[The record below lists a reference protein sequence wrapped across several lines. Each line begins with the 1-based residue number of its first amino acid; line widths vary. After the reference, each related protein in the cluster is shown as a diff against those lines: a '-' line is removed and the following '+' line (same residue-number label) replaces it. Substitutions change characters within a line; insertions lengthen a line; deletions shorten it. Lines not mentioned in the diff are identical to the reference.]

1 MIGKFIHLLNQSG
14 ADLDDRQIAEALWLS
29 RHLTIREAAGTD
41 EKKRKSDSEMSEKT
55 PAAEQPAAQPQ
66 TTQPV
71 PDEQPIFLAKQ
82 HESGGGVTVSKI
94 RAPGVASLPA
104 ALMIC
109 RALRPFARRVES
121 NRVETLD
128 ETATVQLS
136 AEISGKDHPVLLP
149 VMKPAKERWFEV
161 AVVVEDTPTM
171 AIWRPTIDE
180 LVLLLG
186 RHGAFRDARL
196 WLLRFGNQSARLV
209 STSGTEFD
217 TMTLNDF
224 CSRRLMILV
233 SDCVSARWRD
243 GSMANLIDEWAET
256 MPVVIG
262 HMLSKRLW
270 RRTALGEPTSEV
282 KAARPGATN
291 KDLIIANVK
300 WWDQIEEN
308 AEADEEDL
316 ERHAEPSRKN
326 KRIACPVVS
335 LDPKLI
341 SEWAKMVMS
350 PGRRYLAALLSLDR
364 KPSPVPQKDGPA
376 VTPTAESLI
385 ERYRMMVSPEAFDLA
400 VHLSFMPLVLP
411 VMRVIQRAMIPN
423 PRQEQLAEFLM
434 GGLLKRKDPDAEHTD
449 RESIQYEFHDG
460 VRELLRSEI
469 RHYEV
474 APVLHCVSEFVGW
487 SINSIHDFIAWAQD
501 PRGADQAQLSGL
513 PFAQIGLDGLEQL
526 GYPRYAVSHD
536 RISVDET
543 TSVSEYES
551 ATSSQTY
558 SQNIDAPQER
568 PFVAKERGKELI
580 GYALRAVTEVQSD
593 PPEAGRSG
601 QLGIFSLPFPR
612 NKFFIGRD
620 GILKDIHKNFKAGK
634 MVQAL
639 SGFGGVGKTQIA
651 LEYAYRYQKNYQ
663 VVLWGNAHSRRLLV
677 SDFLAMAGLLKL
689 PEIHVQDQVETI
701 NAVKRWFENNDG
713 WLLILDSAD
722 DLAIAREFIPSREI
736 GHVLLTTRAQ
746 NTEPIAA
753 RQVAEGMGP
762 QEGALFLLRRLRIIK
777 EDESLES
784 APEEFRNQA
793 EALSKAM
800 NDLPLALDQAAA
812 FIEETPSS
820 IKEYRELYRAERLKL
835 LNARGEFAEG
845 HPESVAVTF
854 SLAFK
859 KVEKANPAA
868 ADLLRVAAFLE
879 ADSIPEEI
887 FSEGAKELGEALA
900 SAAESPLALTDAI
913 EETARL
919 SLLQRHPEARTLSLH
934 RLAQAVLRDEM
945 DGDTRRVWAERAVRA
960 VNKVFPA
967 SEYSNW
973 QACSRLIH
981 HAQSLA
987 RSIDEFRFEFP
998 EAARML
1004 NQAGE
1009 YLNER
1014 AQYADAGPLFRR
1026 ALAIREKVFGIEHV
1040 SVASSLNNLAGLYY
1054 NIGKYTEAESIWNR
1068 ALTITENAFGN
1079 EDMRVATMLNNLA
1092 ELYTKQGRYVQAEP
1106 LYDQSLAIYRK
1117 TLGDEHPS
1125 VAVSFNNLAELY
1137 LQQGKYAEAE
1147 PLLKRALDI
1156 KEKLLGAEHP
1166 DAATSLNAIAVLYYS
1181 LGRYAEAEPLSKRA
1195 LDIREK
1201 AFGSTHPE
1209 VANSLNNL
1217 AELYRKQGNYADA
1230 ESLDQRA
1237 LDIREKALSADHPDV
1252 ATSLN
1257 NLALSYSSKRMYA
1270 EAESLHR
1277 RAIDIREKA
1286 FGPEHPEVAN
1296 SLENLAGL
1304 YFNQGKHAEAE
1315 PLLKRALDIREK
1327 ALGPEHPYTSTSLNN
1342 LVELYRAQ
1350 ARYAEAEQLCRQA
1363 LAVSEKALGAE
1374 HPSVAA
1380 SLNNIAGLYNSQGK
1394 YEEAEP
1400 LHRRALAIRE
1410 RVFGAEHPDVANS
1423 LNNLALLYYNQGKYE
1438 EVEPLYRRALA
1449 IREKAFGPEHPD
1461 VAASLNNLAALYY
1474 SQGKYEEAEPLYQR
1488 ALAIRERVFGAEHP
1502 DVANS
1507 LNNLAALYYNQGRY
1521 EEVEPLY
1528 RRALAISE
1536 KALGPEHPDV
1546 ANSLNNLAALYYK
1559 QGRYEETES
1568 LFVRAL
1574 AIREKAFGPE
1584 HPDVAAILENYSL
1597 FLRATD
1603 KESEAE
1609 KLENRASIIKAGRT
1623 RGINAE
1629 NALAARN
1636 KSTLTEE
1643 VKEMEY
1649 DVAISFAGEQRK
1661 EARDIAEGLKR
1672 AGVKVFF
1679 DEYEDAELWGKNL
1692 YEHLSEVYKDRA
1704 QYCIILVSAAYAKK
1718 VWTSHERRS
1727 AQARAL
1733 QESQE
1738 YILPVRID
1746 DTELP
1751 GLLPTVTY
1759 LDFNR
1764 YGADGI
1770 CRAFLRKIGRGNS
1783 VSEMSPELKITT
1795 SSLALI
1801 READSKIYRFI
1812 PVLNSKWGS
1821 SRAVLTLGA
1830 DDPEDGAF
1838 LDGLQTRA
1846 RMTVAYGNHVAICKV
1861 MDITHNKD
1869 AGASRW
1875 ELTLH
1880 PQSSEFGPA
1889 FELGGLGTTSKDEYA
1904 QKRVRRLLLNEELPG
1919 ELDDLNQ
1926 MMEEIF
1932 IRGQDDTIEILGSP
1946 FPRLYREY
1954 GKEPKEFL
1962 EIAWVTGVYLLRT
1975 SGTVAEI
1982 PRFELTL
1989 TGQSLAVDFVGKR
2002 KMEFSNRPAY
2012 EIKVQGTCDLSRQE

>member
-14 ADLDDRQIAEALWLS
+14 TDLDDRQIAEALWLS
-29 RHLTIREAAGTD
+29 RHITIREAAGTD
-41 EKKRKSDSEMSEKT
+41 EKKRESDSEMSKKT

-66 TTQPV
+66 TTQPAH
-71 PDEQPIFLAKQ
+71 DEQPVFAAKQ
-82 HESGGGVTVSKI
+82 HEGGGVPVSKI
-94 RAPGVASLPA
+94 RAPGVASLPE

-109 RALRPFARRVES
+109 RALRPFARRIKS
-121 NRVETLD
+121 NRIETLD
-128 ETATVQLS
+128 EAATVQLS

-196 WLLRFGNQSARLV
+196 WLLRFGNRSARLV
-209 STSGTEFD
+209 STSGAEFD

-224 CSRRLMILV
+224 CSRRLMMLV

-243 GSMANLIDEWAET
+243 GSMANLINEWAET

-270 RRTALGEPTSEV
+270 RRTALGEPTAEV

-300 WWDQIEEN
+300 WWDRIEEN

-316 ERHAEPSRKN
+316 ERPAEPSRKN
-326 KRIACPVVS
+326 NRIACPVIS

-350 PGRRYLAALLSLDR
+350 PGRRYPAALLSLDR
-364 KPSPVPQKDGPA
+364 KPSPVPQKDEPA

-400 VHLSFMPLVLP
+400 IHLSFMPLALP

-469 RHYEV
+469 RRYEV
-474 APVLHCVSEFVGW
+474 APVLHCVSEFVGR
-487 SINSIHDFIAWAQD
+487 SINSVHDFIAWAQD

-568 PFVAKERGKELI
+568 PFAEKERGKELI
-580 GYALRAVTEVQSD
+580 SYIDNALRAVTEVQSD

-601 QLGIFSLPFPR
+601 RLGIFSLPFPR

-620 GILKDIHKNFKAGK
+620 DILKDIHKNFKAGK

-639 SGFGGVGKTQIA
+639 SGIGGVGKTQIA
-651 LEYAYRYQKNYQ
+651 LEYAYRYQNNYQ
-663 VVLWGNAHSRRLLV
+663 VVLWGNAHSRGSLV

-701 NAVKRWFENNDG
+701 SAVKRWFENNDG
-713 WLLILDSAD
+713 WLLILDNAD
-722 DLAIAREFIPSREI
+722 NLAIVREFIPSRET

-746 NTEPIAA
+746 NTKPIAA
-753 RQVAEGMGP
+753 RQAVEGMGP

-777 EDESLES
+777 KDESLES

-793 EALSKAM
+793 EALSKAVD
-800 NDLPLALDQAAA
+800 DLPLALDQAAA
-812 FIEETPSS
+812 FIEETPSTLE
-820 IKEYRELYRAERLKL
+820 EYQSRYQSERNELLKRRGRLAED
-835 LNARGEFAEG
+835 
-845 HPESVAVTF
+845 HPSVTVTF

-859 KVEKANPAA
+859 KVADDNPAA
-868 ADLLRVAAFLE
+868 ADLLRVCAFLE

-887 FSEGAKELGEALA
+887 FSEGAKELGEASA

-913 EETARL
+913 GEAARF
-919 SLLQRHPEARTLSLH
+919 SLLRRHPEARMLSIH
-934 RLAQAVLRDEM
+934 RLVQATLKDEM
-945 DGDTRRVWAERAVRA
+945 DENSRRVWAERAVRA
-960 VNKVFPA
+960 VNKVFPT

-973 QACSRLIH
+973 QACSRLIQ

-1026 ALAIREKVFGIEHV
+1026 ALAIREKVFGIEHA

-1054 NIGKYTEAESIWNR
+1054 NLGKYAEAESIWNR

-1079 EDMRVATMLNNLA
+1079 EDMRVATLLNNLA

-1106 LYDQSLAIYRK
+1106 LYHQSLAIYRK

-1166 DAATSLNAIAVLYYS
+1166 DAATSLNALAVLYYS
-1181 LGRYAEAEPLSKRA
+1181 RGRYAEAEPLSKRA

-1201 AFGSTHPE
+1201 AFGATHPE

-1217 AELYRKQGNYADA
+1217 AELYRKQGNYAEA
-1230 ESLDQRA
+1230 ESLDRRA

-1277 RAIDIREKA
+1277 RALDIREKA
-1286 FGPEHPEVAN
+1286 LGAKHPEVAN
-1296 SLENLAGL
+1296 SLENLGGL
-1304 YFNQGKHAEAE
+1304 YFNQGKYAEAE
-1315 PLLKRALDIREK
+1315 PLLNRALDIREK
-1327 ALGPEHPYTSTSLNN
+1327 ALGPEHPYTSTTLNN

-1350 ARYAEAEQLCRQA
+1350 ARYAEAESLCRQA
-1363 LAVSEKALGAE
+1363 LAISEKAFGAE
-1374 HPSVAA
+1374 HPSVAT
-1380 SLNNIAGLYNSQGK
+1380 SLNNLAGLYDNQGKYEEAEPLYRRALAIREKAFGAEHPDVANSLSNLALLYYKQGK

-1410 RVFGAEHPDVANS
+1410 
-1423 LNNLALLYYNQGKYE
+1423 
-1438 EVEPLYRRALA
+1438 
-1449 IREKAFGPEHPD
+1449 
-1461 VAASLNNLAALYY
+1461 
-1474 SQGKYEEAEPLYQR
+1474 
-1488 ALAIRERVFGAEHP
+1488 
-1502 DVANS
+1502 
-1507 LNNLAALYYNQGRY
+1507 
-1521 EEVEPLY
+1521 
-1528 RRALAISE
+1528 
-1536 KALGPEHPDV
+1536 KALGADHPDLV
-1546 ANSLNNLAALYYK
+1546 LS
-1559 QGRYEETES
+1559 
-1568 LFVRAL
+1568 
-1574 AIREKAFGPE
+1574 
-1584 HPDVAAILENYSL
+1584 LENYATL
-1597 FLRATD
+1597 LR
-1603 KESEAE
+1603 KM
-1609 KLENRASIIKAGRT
+1609 NRDG
-1623 RGINAE
+1623 E
-1629 NALAARN
+1629 AARLETKAEEIRAKAKN
-1636 KSTLTEE
+1636 PMFSAFVQHTRMLPNGETTL
-1643 VKEMEY
+1643 
-1649 DVAISFAGEQRK
+1649 
-1661 EARDIAEGLKR
+1661 
-1672 AGVKVFF
+1672 
-1679 DEYEDAELWGKNL
+1679 EDL
-1692 YEHLSEVYKDRA
+1692 
-1704 QYCIILVSAAYAKK
+1704 
-1718 VWTSHERRS
+1718 
-1727 AQARAL
+1727 
-1733 QESQE
+1733 
-1738 YILPVRID
+1738 
-1746 DTELP
+1746 
-1751 GLLPTVTY
+1751 
-1759 LDFNR
+1759 
-1764 YGADGI
+1764 
-1770 CRAFLRKIGRGNS
+1770 
-1783 VSEMSPELKITT
+1783 ELKILEHLPDKFRPMFFSDLSNYTKPPKE
-1795 SSLALI
+1795 SLLEAALQ
-1801 READSKIYRFI
+1801 
-1812 PVLNSKWGS
+1812 L
-1821 SRAVLTLGA
+1821 LA
-1830 DDPEDGAF
+1830 DDG
-1838 LDGLQTRA
+1838 
-1846 RMTVAYGNHVAICKV
+1846 Y
-1861 MDITHNKD
+1861 
-1869 AGASRW
+1869 
-1875 ELTLH
+1875 
-1880 PQSSEFGPA
+1880 
-1889 FELGGLGTTSKDEYA
+1889 
-1904 QKRVRRLLLNEELPG
+1904 
-1919 ELDDLNQ
+1919 
-1926 MMEEIF
+1926 
-1932 IRGQDDTIEILGSP
+1932 IEIRKARDTP
-1946 FPRLYREY
+1946 Y
-1954 GKEPKEFL
+1954 G
-1962 EIAWVTGVYLLRT
+1962 W
-1975 SGTVAEI
+1975 SQ
-1982 PRFELTL
+1982 FESYQN
-1989 TGQSLAVDFVGKR
+1989 GMELASFIHGGGN
-2002 KMEFSNRPAY
+2002 F
-2012 EIKVQGTCDLSRQE
+2012 EIKVTPRGLRRYESLKQKKLSNFESPLASAVVNEEGQEKQPMKSNVDNQTLADRGGAAYGDHASNNTAITGPVGRDVVLNVSPSPTPPGSVHEHKAIKEYEVALQVKKAAHRARDAMFFARDTGSGTDFQSKLKGIAESMSALREQLREAEVHWGTKVWDTSKELERCALKLKQGFDRHERYTRQPKDLDPSFWEEHIDNIIWENVPGNDPFTREIEEAVGQILSFLDPYLLNPSRD